1 MSKIPI
7 SIRLE
12 EDTINLLKVAAMQE
26 GLRRG
31 NYDLNYINLIE
42 EAIHEAYDE
51 SLFKDAK
58 IKISENSDCLK
69 KHTMTAASKAI
80 LSESIDSIK
89 NMIKNNKSNGKIDLV
104 HGNVIDKSAVDN
116 ILGINEKI

>member
-12 EDTINLLKVAAMQE
+12 EETINLLKVAAMQE

-51 SLFKDAK
+51 SLFKEAK
-58 IKISENSDCLK
+58 VKISENADCLK
-69 KHTMTAASKAI
+69 KQKVSATSNAM
-80 LSESIDSIK
+80 LSEMNAMIESNK
-89 NMIKNNKSNGKIDLV
+89 NNGKINLV
-104 HGNVIDKSAVDN
+104 HGNVIDKYAVGH
-116 ILGINEKI
+116 ILGEKNK

>member
-12 EDTINLLKVAAMQE
+12 EETINLLKIAAMQE

-58 IKISENSDCLK
+58 IKISENADCLK
-69 KHTMTAASKAI
+69 KI
-80 LSESIDSIK
+80 IK
-89 NMIKNNKSNGKIDLV
+89 KNKNNGKIELV
-104 HGNVIDKSAVDN
+104 TGNLI
-116 ILGINEKI
+116 EKDAIYNLLETN

>member
-12 EDTINLLKVAAMQE
+12 EETINLLKVAAMQE

-58 IKISENSDCLK
+58 VKISENADCLK
-69 KHTMTAASKAI
+69 NI
-80 LSESIDSIK
+80 IK
-89 NMIKNNKSNGKIDLV
+89 KNKNNGKINLV
-104 HGNVIDKSAVDN
+104 HGNVIDKYTVGN
-116 ILGINEKI
+116 ILGTNEKR

>member
-12 EDTINLLKVAAMQE
+12 EETINLLKVAAMQE

-42 EAIHEAYDE
+42 MLI
-51 SLFKDAK
+51 
-58 IKISENSDCLK
+58 
-69 KHTMTAASKAI
+69 
-80 LSESIDSIK
+80 
-89 NMIKNNKSNGKIDLV
+89 
-104 HGNVIDKSAVDN
+104 
-116 ILGINEKI
+116 

>member
-42 EAIHEAYDE
+42 EAINESYSE
-51 SLFKDAK
+51 SLFKHAK
-58 IKISENSDCLK
+58 LK
-69 KHTMTAASKAI
+69 M
-80 LSESIDSIK
+80 LES
-89 NMIKNNKSNGKIDLV
+89 N
-104 HGNVIDKSAVDN
+104 
-116 ILGINEKI
+116 NEKDESSGVK

>member
-12 EDTINLLKVAAMQE
+12 EETINLLKIAAMQE

-51 SLFKDAK
+51 SLFKEAK
-58 IKISENSDCLK
+58 VKISESAECLK
-69 KHTMTAASKAI
+69 NI
-80 LSESIDSIK
+80 IK
-89 NMIKNNKSNGKIDLV
+89 KNKNNGKIELV
-104 HGNVIDKSAVDN
+104 PGNIIDKESIN
-116 ILGINEKI
+116 NLLGIK

>member
-12 EDTINLLKVAAMQE
+12 EETINLLKVAAMQE
-26 GLRRG
+26 ALRRG

-51 SLFKDAK
+51 SLFKEAK
-58 IKISENSDCLK
+58 VKISENAKCLK
-69 KHTMTAASKAI
+69 NI
-80 LSESIDSIK
+80 IK
-89 NMIKNNKSNGKIDLV
+89 KNKNNGKIELV
-104 HGNVIDKSAVDN
+104 NDNTIDKAFVDSL
-116 ILGINEKI
+116 LGSK